1 MCCGEND
8 RTAAPRQAPHRDRE
22 LSAQQTEGH
31 PELSLCH
38 IYLIYLLADFCEW
51 GMVQYK
57 RYNNV
62 TPVPADGKMTSG
74 WYYLNSNVTVNG
86 RVNLTGDTNLILGD
100 GYTLTV
106 DGLYIPAGKT
116 LTIYGQTGT
125 GTINSD
131 PSSGAAI
138 GGVSGQDSGN
148 ITIYGGTVTAE
159 GSKNGA
165 AIGCGEDGTVGKIE
179 IYGGKVTADNSD
191 YENGAGIGG
200 GEDSDGGTINIS
212 GGEILAE
219 YAGDGNGAAIGGGN
233 LPAKVAPSPSPAARS
248 RHTPITARAS
258 AAAGPMTTTII
269 YPAGALTLP
278 SPAAPL
284 RPPPGTGLA
293 LARVAG
299 RATSITTK
307 TELILAPEALAQS

>member
-22 LSAQQTEGH
+22 LSAQQTEGR

-38 IYLIYLLADFCEW
+38 IYLIYLLVDFCEW

-148 ITIYGGTVTAE
+148 IVIHSGTVIA
-159 GSKNGA
+159 NG
-165 AIGCGEDGTVGKIE
+165 
-179 IYGGKVTADNSD
+179 GGDC
-191 YENGAGIGG
+191 AGIGG
-200 GEDSDGGTINIS
+200 VNQKI
-212 GGEILAE
+212 
-219 YAGDGNGAAIGGGN
+219 AATS
-233 LPAKVAPSPSPAARS
+233 PSTAAPSPPRAAR
-248 RHTPITARAS
+248 TALPS
-258 AAAGPMTTTII
+258 AAARTAPWGRLRST
-269 YPAGALTLP
+269 
-278 SPAAPL
+278 AA
-284 RPPPGTGLA
+284 R
-293 LARVAG
+293 
-299 RATSITTK
+299 
-307 TELILAPEALAQS
+307 